1 MRFGSSPEEVVVG
14 GAHLQWGAVDGNV
27 AEMVSESKC
36 RDKAGCGK

>member
-1 MRFGSSPEEVVVG
+1 MRFGSSPVEVVVG
-14 GAHLQWGAVDGNV
+14 GARLQCGAVGGNV

>member
-14 GAHLQWGAVDGNV
+14 GVRLQWGAVDGNV